1 MSSNHLILCRHLILL
16 PSIFP
21 SIRVF
26 SNGSV
31 LCIFTGG
38 QSSGA
43 SASTSVPP
51 MNIQDWFPL
60 ILTDLISLQSK
71 GLLRVFYNTTVKSI
85 NSLVLNFLYGP
96 NLTSIHDYWE
106 NHNFDYTDLCRQ
118 SNVSAFNMLSRLVI
132 TFLTR
137 SKHLLISW
145 LQSPSVVIFGAQK
158 NKVSHCLHGTLLQ
171 YSCLENPMGRVAW

>member
-1 MSSNHLILCRHLILL
+1 MKGQLGL
-16 PSIFP
+16 
-21 SIRVF
+21 
-26 SNGSV
+26 
-31 LCIFTGG
+31 GG
-38 QSSGA
+38 QCLVSSLNICSVSQSCPTLCDPMDCSARLPCSSPSPRACSNSSPLIRWCHPTISSSVAPFSCCLQSFTASGSFPVSRLFTSGGRSNGA
-43 SASTSVPP
+43 SALALVPP

-118 SNVSAFNMLSRLVI
+118 SNVS
-132 TFLTR
+132 TF
-137 SKHLLISW
+137 
-145 LQSPSVVIFGAQK
+145 
-158 NKVSHCLHGTLLQ
+158 
-171 YSCLENPMGRVAW
+171 